1 MPCMMA
7 AMSDWNFMTVIIVVA
22 LFLLW
27 KLEFA
32 ATLLNL
38 RAYPDK
44 VPDELAGV
52 TSSENLERGREYLG
66 VNARFGT
73 AQSVVSLMVLLL
85 FWFTG
90 GFSWLDSLSR
100 TLVSGE
106 VAAGL
111 VFLSA
116 IFIGQSLISLPFSI
130 YDTFVIE
137 NRFGFNRATPATF
150 IMDRIKGLVLGALI
164 GLPLAAAVLWIF
176 GNVGHAWLWAWAVVT
191 AFQLLLTWLAPSLIM
206 PLFNKFTPMP
216 DGELKQEIEAL
227 GTRCGFPLD
236 GVFIMDGSKRSTKA
250 NAFFTGLGKRKKI
263 ALFDTLVEKSS
274 TAELIGVLAH
284 EIGHFRRGHVKQRL
298 AAGILQTAAVF
309 FLLGLATDP
318 DGRFARLL
326 FDAFGV
332 ERISPHVGLVLFFIL
347 LEPANQALGVLFNA
361 WSRRHE
367 FEADAYAAQVTGDGA
382 PLADALRKMTSDH
395 LAHPSPAPLRVWLDY
410 SHPPLVERLRAL
422 AAVQPSAVES

>member
-1 MPCMMA
+1 MMV

-52 TSSENLERGREYLG
+52 TSAENLERGREYLG

-73 AQSVVSLMVLLL
+73 AQSVVSLMVLLT
-85 FWFTG
+85 FWFAG

-100 TLVSGE
+100 ALVSGE
-106 VAAGL
+106 VAPGL

-150 IMDRIKGLVLGALI
+150 VMDRIKGLVLAALI

-216 DGELKQEIEAL
+216 DGELKQEIEDL

-382 PLADALRKMTSDH
+382 PLAAALRKMTSDH

-422 AAVQPSAVES
+422 SAVQPPTAET